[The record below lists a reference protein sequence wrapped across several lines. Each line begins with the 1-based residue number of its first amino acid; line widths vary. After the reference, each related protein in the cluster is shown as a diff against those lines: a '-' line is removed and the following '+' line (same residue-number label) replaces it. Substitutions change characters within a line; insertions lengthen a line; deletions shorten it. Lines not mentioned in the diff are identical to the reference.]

1 MLLRVVL
8 LLLLSAAGWC
18 QSGGNQTV
26 PEKNAPAALHVD
38 FQRALELARRQ
49 NPEWRA
55 LASGPQAAAG
65 DLLQAGMTPNP
76 TLSLRSSLEL
86 PFTLESAGLSLS
98 QEFEMGG
105 KRDARLALA
114 QSRQRVAE
122 LRARD
127 GERKLRQELRQE
139 LVETLYFQNLSAVR
153 GELVKLVDD
162 TLSLTRQRLKIGDVA
177 GLDVIQLETEQAR
190 RRANWQDSLGQ
201 LRARQAALGR
211 LLGEPANVP
220 LWVDGQLAANRVL
233 PPLEE
238 LQKLASNRPDLLAAQ
253 SESEAGARDI
263 ELQEARGVSNLTA
276 SLGITRE
283 RLLVDG
289 DKIFPRGAVDRI
301 DDRAWVVGASLSLPL
316 PINDTNEGNIEKARA
331 QAEGARLQEQT
342 QAQKVQ
348 AEVVRAYHEWEAARN
363 VVDTLQESAMT
374 KALQTLTLTNR
385 AYELGARSLL
395 NVMQARQEYTDLLLT
410 RLEALRSQE
419 LALSRLEAAIG
430 GELP

>member
-1 MLLRVVL
+1 MFLRVVL
-8 LLLLSAAGWC
+8 LLFLSAASWC
-18 QSGGNQTV
+18 QSGNQTV
-26 PEKNAPAALHVD
+26 PENTAPAALHVD

-114 QSRQRVAE
+114 ESRLRVAQ

-139 LVETLYFQNLSAVR
+139 LVETLYFQSLSTVR

-162 TLSLTRQRLKIGDVA
+162 TLHLTRQRLKIGDVA

-220 LWVDGQLAANRVL
+220 LWVDGQLGASRTL
-233 PPLEE
+233 PTLED
-238 LQKLASNRPDLLAAQ
+238 LQKVAANRPDLLAAQ
-253 SESEAGARDI
+253 GESEAGARDI

-301 DDRAWVVGASLSLPL
+301 DDRAWVVGASLALPL
-316 PINDTNEGNIEKARA
+316 PLNDTNEGNIQKARA

-348 AEVVRAYHEWEAARN
+348 AEVARAYHEWEAARN
-363 VVDTLQESAMT
+363 VVETLQESAMS